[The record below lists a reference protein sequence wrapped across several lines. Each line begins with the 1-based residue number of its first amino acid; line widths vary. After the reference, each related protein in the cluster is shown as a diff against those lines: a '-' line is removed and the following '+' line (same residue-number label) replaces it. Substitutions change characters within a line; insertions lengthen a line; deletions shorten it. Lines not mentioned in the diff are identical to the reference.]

1 MAHKSLIV
9 FWLISLI
16 PCSTADSQS
25 APFYQDKT
33 LRIVVAPRREEP
45 GMFEPVSVALPIGVV
60 AHDLGQAQSV
70 EHGAHVLHTPANR
83 AGNLRWVSFSVF
95 ALLQPS
101 NDSVVNQ
108 LFNLDGFQFG
118 IARL

>member
-95 ALLQPS
+95 SSSGNAVP
-101 NDSVVNQ
+101 
-108 LFNLDGFQFG
+108 
-118 IARL
+118 I